1 MKIVALLSSS
11 PYLQTMKNK
20 ILIIE
25 DNRDVRENISEILSL
40 SGYETLTATNG
51 KEGVEMAVKE
61 QPDLILCDV
70 MMPELDGY
78 GVLRILSKNQ
88 ASASIPFIFLTAK
101 TEMADMRRGMTL
113 GADDYITKPFDD
125 VELLDTIEVRLQKKR
140 PGINH
145 DSAHAGVMN
154 IQSGE
159 QIFELFQTAIP
170 FAESRIIRKKDL
182 LYSEGQTCRNV
193 FLIKSGKAISTK
205 ADDYSKEVITHFYK
219 YPMVIG
225 ITSALSGERYQE
237 TVKAFEDLE
246 VIPQK
251 KEDFIQLMIGD
262 KSIAYFFLK
271 QIAAEQ
277 IKADEKIL
285 LQAFGTVR
293 MKLVAVLID
302 LYHFYEEDGRAV
314 IPIPREDLANLAGT
328 AKETIIRSLSEFK
341 EEGLV
346 SINGSEII
354 IDSVQKLVELRY

>member
-1 MKIVALLSSS
+1 
-11 PYLQTMKNK
+11 MKNK

-51 KEGVEMAVKE
+51 KEGVERAVKE

-101 TEMADMRRGMTL
+101 TEMTDMRRGMTL

-140 PGINH
+140 PVTNQDPGH
-145 DSAHAGVMN
+145 SSMN
-154 IQSGE
+154 TLSGE
-159 QIFELFQTAIP
+159 RIFETLQTVFAD
-170 FAESRIIRKKDL
+170 AESRIIRKKDL

-193 FLIKSGKAISTK
+193 FLIRSGKAISTK
-205 ADDYSKEVITHFYK
+205 ADDYSKEVITHFYQ

-225 ITSALSGERYQE
+225 ISSALSGERFQE

-246 VIPQK
+246 VLPLK
-251 KEDFIQLMIGD
+251 KEDFIQFMLTD

-271 QIAAEQ
+271 QIATEQ
-277 IKADEKIL
+277 IKADEKLL

-302 LYHFYEEDGRAV
+302 LYYFYEEDGKAI

-354 IDSVQKLVELRY
+354 IDSVQRLIELRY

>member
-1 MKIVALLSSS
+1 
-11 PYLQTMKNK
+11 MKNK

-25 DNRDVRENISEILSL
+25 DNKDVRENISEILSL
-40 SGYETLTATNG
+40 SGYDTLTASNG
-51 KEGVEMAVKE
+51 KEGVEAALKM
-61 QPDLILCDV
+61 QPDLILCDI

-101 TEMADMRRGMTL
+101 TEMTDMRRGMTL

-140 PGINH
+140 PATNP
-145 DSAHAGVMN
+145 DATPASTM
-154 IQSGE
+154 SLPTGE
-159 QIFELFQTAIP
+159 QIFNSLQTV
-170 FAESRIIRKKDL
+170 FADSETRIIRKKDL

-193 FLIKSGKAISTK
+193 YLISSGKAISTK
-205 ADDYSKEVITHFYK
+205 ADDYSKEVITHFYQ

-225 ITSALSGERYQE
+225 LSSALSGERYQE

-246 VIPQK
+246 VIPLK
-251 KEDFIQLMIGD
+251 KEEFIQLMLSD

-277 IKADEKIL
+277 IKADEKLL

-302 LYHFYEEDGRAV
+302 LYHFYEEDGKAI

-346 SINGSEII
+346 TINGSEII
-354 IDSVQKLVELRY
+354 IDSVQKLMELRY